1 MQFFFATPQRL
12 HRVHSH
18 FFMVVRSVTEG
29 GFLFAHSHVS
39 SVSIEVG
46 AGFCPQTAFGREPV
60 RRRLAKC
67 DAGSFV
73 GTSSISLAP
82 PQAAGL
88 VHSAAPPL
96 KIAIALLD
104 CDFVFFA
111 HVGATWAFSAAPHT
125 HSLSGQKAAH
135 SGDTRL
141 TARCRRSAH
150 PQGRSCRLF
159 SRAENRHFRHA

>member
-1 MQFFFATPQRL
+1 MQFFFATPKRL

-73 GTSSISLAP
+73 GTSSISFASARARKLI
-82 PQAAGL
+82 
-88 VHSAAPPL
+88 HFAAPPL

-111 HVGATWAFSAAPHT
+111 HVGATLVFAMPSRT

-135 SGDTRL
+135 DGDTRL

-159 SRAENRHFRHA
+159 SRAENRHDRHV

>member
-18 FFMVVRSVTEG
+18 FFVVVLGVAEG

-46 AGFCPQTAFGREPV
+46 TGFCPIWGIWRGAGTPATSQMRCWLLPNGRIFPAV
-60 RRRLAKC
+60 
-67 DAGSFV
+67 AGD
-73 GTSSISLAP
+73 SLRW
-82 PQAAGL
+82 AAVL
-88 VHSAAPPL
+88 HLHFSRCP
-96 KIAIALLD
+96 
-104 CDFVFFA
+104 
-111 HVGATWAFSAAPHT
+111 HVGATLAFPVAPRT
-125 HSLSGQKAAH
+125 HSLSERKAAH

-141 TARCRRSAH
+141 TARCGCSAH

-159 SRAENRHFRHA
+159 SRAENRHYRHV

>member
-1 MQFFFATPQRL
+1 MPSPAGRYTRSGL
-12 HRVHSH
+12 CDE
-18 FFMVVRSVTEG
+18 VVG
-29 GFLFAHSHVS
+29 M
-39 SVSIEVG
+39 
-46 AGFCPQTAFGREPV
+46 GFCPQTAFGRTPGH
-60 RRRLAKC
+60 RRLAKC

-111 HVGATWAFSAAPHT
+111 HVGATWGFAALLRT

-141 TARCRRSAH
+141 TLRSGRSTH
-150 PQGRSCRLF
+150 PQGR
-159 SRAENRHFRHA
+159 

>member
-18 FFMVVRSVTEG
+18 FFMVVRSVSEG

-46 AGFCPQTAFGREPV
+46 TGYCPIWGIWRGAGTPATSQMRCWLLPNGRIFPAVAGILCVGLAYCTCIFLRCP
-60 RRRLAKC
+60 
-67 DAGSFV
+67 
-73 GTSSISLAP
+73 
-82 PQAAGL
+82 
-88 VHSAAPPL
+88 
-96 KIAIALLD
+96 
-104 CDFVFFA
+104 

-141 TARCRRSAH
+141 TAR

>member
-18 FFMVVRSVTEG
+18 FFVIVLGMAEG

-46 AGFCPQTAFGREPV
+46 AGFCPQTAFGRTPGH
-60 RRRLAKC
+60 RRLAKC

-96 KIAIALLD
+96 KIAIAL
-104 CDFVFFA
+104 
-111 HVGATWAFSAAPHT
+111 
-125 HSLSGQKAAH
+125 
-135 SGDTRL
+135 R
-141 TARCRRSAH
+141 
-150 PQGRSCRLF
+150 
-159 SRAENRHFRHA
+159 